1 MDKATTL
8 IIQSEGSQKEKS
20 KYYMITHK
28 CGIYKDSTDEP
39 MCRTAMEMQSQRID
53 LWTPQGKERVGQTQ
67 RVAPKHIKNH
77 V

>member
-1 MDKATTL
+1 MDKATAI

-20 KYYMITHK
+20 KYYMITHI

-39 MCRTAMEMQSQRID
+39 IRRAAMEMQSQRTD
-53 LWTPQGKERVGQTQ
+53 LWTPQGKEKVGQIQ